1 MLEQIVRVLFHITM
15 GSYMI
20 FLQILSLELLRL
32 FNRGLQHIL
41 LLIQEVAE
49 VFKQED
55 IQIPYLRKLNGLLMY
70 PKVHR
75 MLWLEFLNLMN
86 YFQHQSLLV
95 FLKAVHLELNH
106 VLVLHQ

>member
-1 MLEQIVRVLFHITM
+1 MV
-15 GSYMI
+15 

-32 FNRGLQHIL
+32 FNRGLRHIL

-95 FLKAVHLELNH
+95 FLKAVRLELNH